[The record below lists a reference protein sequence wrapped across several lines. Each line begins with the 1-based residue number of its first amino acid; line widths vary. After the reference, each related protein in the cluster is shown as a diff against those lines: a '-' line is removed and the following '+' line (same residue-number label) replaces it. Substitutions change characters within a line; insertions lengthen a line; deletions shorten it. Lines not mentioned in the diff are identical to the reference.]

1 MVPKVSVLWGFD
13 CVDMVIVMQSFALS
27 QYLNLLSPNSD
38 HRQFSPNNIH
48 MLPREMVMRINK
60 MISKEKML

>member
-13 CVDMVIVMQSFALS
+13 CVDMVIVMQSLALS
-27 QYLNLLSPNSD
+27 QYLNPLSPNSD
-38 HRQFSPNNIH
+38 HCQFSPNNIH

-60 MISKEKML
+60 MITKKKML